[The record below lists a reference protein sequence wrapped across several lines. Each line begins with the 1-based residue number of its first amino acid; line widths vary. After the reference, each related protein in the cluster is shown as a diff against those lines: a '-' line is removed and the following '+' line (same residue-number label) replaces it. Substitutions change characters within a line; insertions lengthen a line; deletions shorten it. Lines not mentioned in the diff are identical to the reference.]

1 MLNHCRRI
9 GLKLSQNS
17 AGTWQDFGSLGDW
30 VRSAKMRRIQL
41 DTCNGVR
48 KKQKTGMWRC
58 MWVTR
63 VKPERKQIQHEK
75 KQKQIQHEFRK
86 KLNKSTFTTVNTRHG
101 HFITF
106 QSICA

>member
-9 GLKLSQNS
+9 GLKLPQNK
-17 AGTWQDFGSLGDW
+17 TKQKKKDFGSLGDW
-30 VRSAKMRRIQL
+30 VRSAKMRRIQQES
-41 DTCNGVR
+41 

-86 KLNKSTFTTVNTRHG
+86 KLN
-101 HFITF
+101 
-106 QSICA
+106 